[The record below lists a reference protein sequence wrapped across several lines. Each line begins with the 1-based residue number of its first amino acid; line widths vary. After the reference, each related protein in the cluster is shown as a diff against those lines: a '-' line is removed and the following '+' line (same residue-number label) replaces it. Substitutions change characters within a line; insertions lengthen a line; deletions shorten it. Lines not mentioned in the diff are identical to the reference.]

1 MKRNKIWKTLKLFQI
16 TLLFSCSF
24 YSKSN
29 NTEAISE
36 LQSSPIKLG
45 KIKVLQ
51 KTEKIVSTQNLQNLQ
66 QSQFFKNEKEKI
78 IKKIAQ
84 EFDENEKLINKIGPN
99 IEMFA
104 QTINTDI
111 QKIEPNDQFGINK
124 TLFTENKDNNI
135 DFMLKDKQLRRL
147 FYSSLN
153 YDENKIKKLA
163 TILAQTSSSNDYH
176 YILIGLI
183 FWTGFKIQE
192 AFESAVNI
200 LTKDEQKRLIFNFR
214 TKTVKEIQENFEK
227 LMQERNS
234 WIKIV
239 DNIIGEYDKN
249 TGGCKADGKILGEV
263 IRAGY
268 EHELDS
274 NKSMQILNNIETPL
288 KTCCDHI
295 HY

>member
-111 QKIEPNDQFGINK
+111 QK
-124 TLFTENKDNNI
+124 
-135 DFMLKDKQLRRL
+135 
-147 FYSSLN
+147 
-153 YDENKIKKLA
+153 
-163 TILAQTSSSNDYH
+163 
-176 YILIGLI
+176 
-183 FWTGFKIQE
+183 
-192 AFESAVNI
+192 
-200 LTKDEQKRLIFNFR
+200 
-214 TKTVKEIQENFEK
+214 
-227 LMQERNS
+227 
-234 WIKIV
+234 
-239 DNIIGEYDKN
+239 
-249 TGGCKADGKILGEV
+249 
-263 IRAGY
+263 
-268 EHELDS
+268 
-274 NKSMQILNNIETPL
+274 
-288 KTCCDHI
+288 
-295 HY
+295 